1 VKLLLDTGALYRI
14 ATMPATLPDAAR
26 RALADRSNPL
36 HVSLV
41 SAWELGI
48 KAQLGELLLPCPLE
62 EFFAQSVQD
71 LLATTVS
78 IELSAIARAPGLPP
92 HHRDPFDR
100 LLIAQALIGG
110 LDVVT
115 SDRRFEDYGLKVI
128 W

>member
-1 VKLLLDTGALYRI
+1 VNLLLDTVALYRV
-14 ATMPATLPDAAR
+14 ATMPETLPDGAR
-26 RALADRSNPL
+26 SALSDRANPL

-41 SAWELGI
+41 SAWEIGI
-48 KAQLGELLLPCPLE
+48 KAELGKLELPCALE

-71 LLATTVS
+71 LLATMVAM
-78 IELSAIARAPGLPP
+78 ELGAIARAAGLPS

-110 LDVVT
+110 LAVVT
-115 SDRRFEDYGLKVI
+115 SDRRFEDYGVKVI